1 MYVIVVG
8 AGEVGSY
15 VAGRLS
21 REGHD
26 VAVVERAPQVLRVI
40 EEHFDVLTVLG
51 SGTHPQTLAQAGID
65 KADLVVAVT
74 SIDEVNMIVSLAAK
88 QAGVP
93 RTVVRIESPELR
105 AREARDLARTVAAD
119 LVIDPDEEAARDL
132 LELLEYPGASE
143 VEVLAGGEVIV
154 LGARLQPGAPLV
166 GRTLLEIG
174 KQYEPEWEFLF
185 GAISRGG
192 ETIIPRGNQ
201 RLEANDL
208 LRVLCRRQARRQ
220 LAVLLGL
227 DRRAPKRVMLLGG
240 GHTAELVAGQLATR
254 GADVVIV
261 ERDVARARELADRLP
276 RVTVLEGEITDAEA
290 LAEADVGAFDAVA
303 ALTGEDDANILAC
316 LFAKASGA
324 SETIAVVHRLSLLP
338 LLNEVGIDAA
348 LSPRTA
354 TANGVL
360 RFVRGGVAAV
370 ATFLEGEA
378 EVLELAVQ
386 EGSPADGAAVAEL
399 RLPKEVL
406 IGAVVRDGNA
416 HIARGRSV
424 LRERDHVV
432 VFAMPHVVDDV
443 RRVFG

>member
-1 MYVIVVG
+1 
-8 AGEVGSY
+8 
-15 VAGRLS
+15 
-21 REGHD
+21 
-26 VAVVERAPQVLRVI
+26 
-40 EEHFDVLTVLG
+40 
-51 SGTHPQTLAQAGID
+51 
-65 KADLVVAVT
+65 
-74 SIDEVNMIVSLAAK
+74 
-88 QAGVP
+88 
-93 RTVVRIESPELR
+93 VRIESPELR
-105 AREARDLARTVAAD
+105 AREARELARTVAAD